1 MHRALQIPEVLKSI
15 CQELDPK
22 SALAASTTCKV
33 FLEPSL
39 DSLWSS
45 IDSFE
50 PIWSL
55 LPADVWR
62 KEANPNDW
70 GDGEIATV
78 LHLTRPLAAVDL
90 QRYLTYYASRIREIH
105 ISPHSR
111 MAIPS
116 PQALQA
122 LQLATGSSNG
132 SLTPLLKTFG
142 WYDFFELGA
151 LFGERFMADL
161 LSCTSLF
168 AGENTRSFIFTTS
181 PGPPPQTAIFP
192 PSGSMPN
199 LKKLVLQTQD
209 NRLIHSLLI
218 SSPWTHLETLAVNSV
233 GANDIPH
240 LSSLPQLAKL
250 YIGSLPDL
258 LRRATAFL
266 QYIDKHNAIQSFV
279 CEASLNAATS
289 ESQDLVNA
297 IATHLNPAQLTH
309 LQITDGEPHPDDLEW
324 MMPMEFIVRRQDD
337 AEFVQQTDIAPL
349 YAFNKLQHLT
359 FCVKGRAQV
368 TPEVAM
374 RIAESWRQLRYLD
387 VCGTHPIEQ
396 TPSID
401 HRHLSIILK
410 GCPHLKHLGVPFD
423 ATRIGESESLPHGPF
438 SKLSVLHVCDA
449 PISSPSRVESFIR
462 INFPQLEELDVQHA
476 WAWMDSKDQTRWDA
490 LAKAFGTEQRWA
502 R

>member
-1 MHRALQIPEVLKSI
+1 MTTPSPEALQ
-15 CQELDPK
+15 
-22 SALAASTTCKV
+22 
-33 FLEPSL
+33 
-39 DSLWSS
+39 
-45 IDSFE
+45 
-50 PIWSL
+50 
-55 LPADVWR
+55 
-62 KEANPNDW
+62 
-70 GDGEIATV
+70 G
-78 LHLTRPLAAVDL
+78 
-90 QRYLTYYASRIREIH
+90 
-105 ISPHSR
+105 
-111 MAIPS
+111 
-116 PQALQA
+116 
-122 LQLATGSSNG
+122 LQLATGSSHG
-132 SLTPLLKTFG
+132 VLTPLLTTFG

-151 LFGERFMADL
+151 LFSERFMADL

-181 PGPPPQTAIFP
+181 PGPHPQAPIFP

-218 SSPWTHLETLAVNSV
+218 SSPWTHLETFAVNSV

-258 LRRATAFL
+258 VSGPRRAATGAFSSLNRLFIRTQLRRATAFL

-297 IATHLNPAQLTH
+297 IAAHLNPAQLTH

-337 AEFVQQTDIAPL
+337 AEFVHQTDIAPL
-349 YAFNKLQHLT
+349 YTFNKLRHLT

-449 PISSPSRVESFIR
+449 PISSPSRVGSFIR